1 MNNNSP
7 YILPA
12 ELIASLYKD
21 VLIDDQHPQ
30 KNEQETQ
37 RIEFKNT
44 LILVNHNDATLNEKQ
59 SAFLSSILKACKMEL
74 GDINLI
80 CFKSGNCPSYQEL
93 ASTFSP
99 KNIIAFGLTP
109 ADIALPMLFPEF
121 QIQAFENIKYTTA
134 PLLEEIEQDKSLKI
148 KLWGTLQ
155 QLF

>member
-12 ELIASLYKD
+12 DLIASLYKD
-21 VLIDDQHPQ
+21 VLIGDQQPK
-30 KNEQETQ
+30 KNEQNAKH
-37 RIEFKNT
+37 IEIKNT
-44 LILVNHNDATLNEKQ
+44 LILVNSNDGTLNERQ
-59 SAFLSSILKACKMEL
+59 STFLSSILKACKMEL
-74 GDINLI
+74 HNVNLI
-80 CFKSGNCPSYQEL
+80 CCKSGNCPLYQEL

-109 ADIALPMLFPEF
+109 TDIALPMLFPEF